1 MRDLFKADAY
11 PASNA
16 AFHCLYFSPNLTTT
30 MSAFSIA
37 FLVLI
42 ALNLAAAL
50 SKAGHKTGLLD
61 LDIYGPSLPKLF
73 DIGDKPE
80 SDGQKLIPI
89 IKYGQNN
96 NSMKFNHQ
104 ALLVNDLN
112 QSGYFYYNILG
123 FEEIEVGAG
132 QNPPKRWFKSDDGME
147 IHLIS
152 TKEKLKSIPKGV
164 HMAFSVKNFDLFINN
179 LKAFMVLTNRFRLLG
194 EISPNVNESS
204 PNLTGER
211 MREFF

>member
-1 MRDLFKADAY
+1 MKK
-11 PASNA
+11 
-16 AFHCLYFSPNLTTT
+16 
-30 MSAFSIA
+30 II
-37 FLVLI
+37 FLLLI
-42 ALNLAAAL
+42 
-50 SKAGHKTGLLD
+50 
-61 LDIYGPSLPKLF
+61 
-73 DIGDKPE
+73 
-80 SDGQKLIPI
+80 IPV

-112 QSGYFYYNILG
+112 QSGDFYNNILG

-152 TKEKLKSIPKGV
+152 TKDKLKSIPKGV

-179 LKAFMVLTNRFRLLG
+179 LKGNNIPYGNWIGDENQFQLRNDGYKQVFFQDPQGYWIEVN
-194 EISPNVNESS
+194 NVK
-204 PNLTGER
+204 
-211 MREFF
+211 

>member
-1 MRDLFKADAY
+1 MKK
-11 PASNA
+11 
-16 AFHCLYFSPNLTTT
+16 
-30 MSAFSIA
+30 II
-37 FLVLI
+37 FLLLI
-42 ALNLAAAL
+42 
-50 SKAGHKTGLLD
+50 
-61 LDIYGPSLPKLF
+61 
-73 DIGDKPE
+73 
-80 SDGQKLIPI
+80 IPI

-112 QSGYFYYNILG
+112 QSGNFYNNILG

-179 LKAFMVLTNRFRLLG
+179 LKGNNITYGNWRGDENQIQLRNDGYKQIFFQDPQGYWIEVN
-194 EISPNVNESS
+194 NVK
-204 PNLTGER
+204 
-211 MREFF
+211 

>member
-1 MRDLFKADAY
+1 MKK
-11 PASNA
+11 
-16 AFHCLYFSPNLTTT
+16 
-30 MSAFSIA
+30 II
-37 FLVLI
+37 FLLLI
-42 ALNLAAAL
+42 
-50 SKAGHKTGLLD
+50 
-61 LDIYGPSLPKLF
+61 
-73 DIGDKPE
+73 
-80 SDGQKLIPI
+80 IPI

-112 QSGYFYYNILG
+112 QSGNFYNNILG

-179 LKAFMVLTNRFRLLG
+179 LKGNNITYGNWRGDENQIQLRNDGYKQIFFQDPQG
-194 EISPNVNESS
+194 YWIEVN
-204 PNLTGER
+204 NIK
-211 MREFF
+211 

>member
-1 MRDLFKADAY
+1 MKK
-11 PASNA
+11 
-16 AFHCLYFSPNLTTT
+16 
-30 MSAFSIA
+30 II
-37 FLVLI
+37 FLLLI
-42 ALNLAAAL
+42 
-50 SKAGHKTGLLD
+50 
-61 LDIYGPSLPKLF
+61 
-73 DIGDKPE
+73 
-80 SDGQKLIPI
+80 IPI

-112 QSGYFYYNILG
+112 QSGDFYNNILG

-152 TKEKLKSIPKGV
+152 TKDKLKSIPKGV

-179 LKAFMVLTNRFRLLG
+179 LKGNN
-194 EISPNVNESS
+194 ISYGNWRGDENQIQLRNDGYKQIFFQDPQGYWIEVNNVK
-204 PNLTGER
+204 
-211 MREFF
+211 

>member
-1 MRDLFKADAY
+1 MKK
-11 PASNA
+11 
-16 AFHCLYFSPNLTTT
+16 
-30 MSAFSIA
+30 II
-37 FLVLI
+37 FLLLI
-42 ALNLAAAL
+42 
-50 SKAGHKTGLLD
+50 
-61 LDIYGPSLPKLF
+61 
-73 DIGDKPE
+73 
-80 SDGQKLIPI
+80 IPI

-112 QSGYFYYNILG
+112 QSGDFYNNILG

-132 QNPPKRWFKSDDGME
+132 QNPPKRWFKSEDGME

-179 LKAFMVLTNRFRLLG
+179 LKGNN
-194 EISPNVNESS
+194 ISYGNWRGDENQIQLRNDGYKQIFFQDPQGYWIEVNNVK
-204 PNLTGER
+204 
-211 MREFF
+211 

>member
-1 MRDLFKADAY
+1 MKK
-11 PASNA
+11 
-16 AFHCLYFSPNLTTT
+16 
-30 MSAFSIA
+30 II
-37 FLVLI
+37 FLLLI
-42 ALNLAAAL
+42 V
-50 SKAGHKTGLLD
+50 
-61 LDIYGPSLPKLF
+61 
-73 DIGDKPE
+73 
-80 SDGQKLIPI
+80 PI

-112 QSGYFYYNILG
+112 QSGDFYNNILG

-179 LKAFMVLTNRFRLLG
+179 LKGNNITYGNWRGDKNQIQLRNDGYKQIFFQDPQG
-194 EISPNVNESS
+194 YWIEVN
-204 PNLTGER
+204 NIK
-211 MREFF
+211 

>member
-1 MRDLFKADAY
+1 MKK
-11 PASNA
+11 
-16 AFHCLYFSPNLTTT
+16 
-30 MSAFSIA
+30 II
-37 FLVLI
+37 FLLLI
-42 ALNLAAAL
+42 
-50 SKAGHKTGLLD
+50 
-61 LDIYGPSLPKLF
+61 
-73 DIGDKPE
+73 
-80 SDGQKLIPI
+80 IPI

-112 QSGYFYYNILG
+112 QSGDFYNNILG

-179 LKAFMVLTNRFRLLG
+179 LKGNNINYGNWRGDENQIQLRNDGYKQIFFQDPQGYWIEVN
-194 EISPNVNESS
+194 NVK
-204 PNLTGER
+204 
-211 MREFF
+211 

>member
-1 MRDLFKADAY
+1 MKK
-11 PASNA
+11 
-16 AFHCLYFSPNLTTT
+16 
-30 MSAFSIA
+30 II
-37 FLVLI
+37 FLLLI
-42 ALNLAAAL
+42 V
-50 SKAGHKTGLLD
+50 
-61 LDIYGPSLPKLF
+61 
-73 DIGDKPE
+73 
-80 SDGQKLIPI
+80 PI
-89 IKYGQNN
+89 IKYGQKN

-112 QSGYFYYNILG
+112 QSGDFYNNILG

-179 LKAFMVLTNRFRLLG
+179 LKGNNITYGNWRGDKNQIQLRNDGYKQIFFQDPQGYWIEVN
-194 EISPNVNESS
+194 NVK
-204 PNLTGER
+204 
-211 MREFF
+211 

>member
-1 MRDLFKADAY
+1 MKK
-11 PASNA
+11 
-16 AFHCLYFSPNLTTT
+16 
-30 MSAFSIA
+30 II
-37 FLVLI
+37 FLLLI
-42 ALNLAAAL
+42 
-50 SKAGHKTGLLD
+50 
-61 LDIYGPSLPKLF
+61 
-73 DIGDKPE
+73 
-80 SDGQKLIPI
+80 IPI

-112 QSGYFYYNILG
+112 QSGDFYNNILG

-132 QNPPKRWFKSDDGME
+132 QNPPKRWFKSNDGME

-179 LKAFMVLTNRFRLLG
+179 LKGNN
-194 EISPNVNESS
+194 ISYGNWRGDENQIQLRNDGYKQIFFQDPQGYWIEVNNVK
-204 PNLTGER
+204 
-211 MREFF
+211 

>member
-1 MRDLFKADAY
+1 MKK
-11 PASNA
+11 
-16 AFHCLYFSPNLTTT
+16 
-30 MSAFSIA
+30 II
-37 FLVLI
+37 FLLLI
-42 ALNLAAAL
+42 
-50 SKAGHKTGLLD
+50 
-61 LDIYGPSLPKLF
+61 
-73 DIGDKPE
+73 
-80 SDGQKLIPI
+80 IPI

-112 QSGYFYYNILG
+112 QSGDFYNNILG

-132 QNPPKRWFKSDDGME
+132 QNPPKRWFKSEDGME

-179 LKAFMVLTNRFRLLG
+179 LKGNNITYGNWRGDENQIQLRNDGYKQIFFQDPQG
-194 EISPNVNESS
+194 YWIEVN
-204 PNLTGER
+204 NIK
-211 MREFF
+211 

>member
-1 MRDLFKADAY
+1 MKK
-11 PASNA
+11 
-16 AFHCLYFSPNLTTT
+16 
-30 MSAFSIA
+30 II
-37 FLVLI
+37 FLLLI
-42 ALNLAAAL
+42 
-50 SKAGHKTGLLD
+50 
-61 LDIYGPSLPKLF
+61 
-73 DIGDKPE
+73 
-80 SDGQKLIPI
+80 IPI

-112 QSGYFYYNILG
+112 QSGDFYNNILG

-152 TKEKLKSIPKGV
+152 TKDKLKSIPKGV

-179 LKAFMVLTNRFRLLG
+179 LKGNNITYGNWRGDENQIQLRNDGYKQIFFQDPQGYWIEVN
-194 EISPNVNESS
+194 NVK
-204 PNLTGER
+204 
-211 MREFF
+211 

>member
-1 MRDLFKADAY
+1 MKK
-11 PASNA
+11 
-16 AFHCLYFSPNLTTT
+16 
-30 MSAFSIA
+30 II
-37 FLVLI
+37 FLLLI
-42 ALNLAAAL
+42 
-50 SKAGHKTGLLD
+50 
-61 LDIYGPSLPKLF
+61 
-73 DIGDKPE
+73 
-80 SDGQKLIPI
+80 IPI

-112 QSGYFYYNILG
+112 QSGDFYNNILG

-152 TKEKLKSIPKGV
+152 TKDKLKSIPKGV

-179 LKAFMVLTNRFRLLG
+179 LKGNNIIYGNWRGDENQIQLRNDGYKQIFFQDPQG
-194 EISPNVNESS
+194 YWIEVN
-204 PNLTGER
+204 NIK
-211 MREFF
+211 

>member
-1 MRDLFKADAY
+1 MKK
-11 PASNA
+11 
-16 AFHCLYFSPNLTTT
+16 
-30 MSAFSIA
+30 II
-37 FLVLI
+37 FL
-42 ALNLAAAL
+42 
-50 SKAGHKTGLLD
+50 LL
-61 LDIYGPSLPKLF
+61 
-73 DIGDKPE
+73 
-80 SDGQKLIPI
+80 LIPI

-96 NSMKFNHQ
+96 NSTKFNHQ

-112 QSGYFYYNILG
+112 QSGDFYNNILG

-179 LKAFMVLTNRFRLLG
+179 LKGNNITYGNWRGDKNQIQLRNDGYKQIFFQDPQGYWIEVN
-194 EISPNVNESS
+194 NVK
-204 PNLTGER
+204 
-211 MREFF
+211 

>member
-1 MRDLFKADAY
+1 MKK
-11 PASNA
+11 
-16 AFHCLYFSPNLTTT
+16 
-30 MSAFSIA
+30 II
-37 FLVLI
+37 FLLLI
-42 ALNLAAAL
+42 V
-50 SKAGHKTGLLD
+50 
-61 LDIYGPSLPKLF
+61 
-73 DIGDKPE
+73 
-80 SDGQKLIPI
+80 PI

-112 QSGYFYYNILG
+112 QSGDFYNNILG

-152 TKEKLKSIPKGV
+152 TKEKLKSIPKGI

-179 LKAFMVLTNRFRLLG
+179 LKGNN
-194 EISPNVNESS
+194 ISYGNWRGDENQIQLRNDGYKQIFFQDPQGYWIEVNNVK
-204 PNLTGER
+204 
-211 MREFF
+211 

>member
-1 MRDLFKADAY
+1 MKK
-11 PASNA
+11 
-16 AFHCLYFSPNLTTT
+16 
-30 MSAFSIA
+30 II
-37 FLVLI
+37 FL
-42 ALNLAAAL
+42 
-50 SKAGHKTGLLD
+50 LL
-61 LDIYGPSLPKLF
+61 
-73 DIGDKPE
+73 
-80 SDGQKLIPI
+80 LIPI

-112 QSGYFYYNILG
+112 QSGDFYNNILG

-179 LKAFMVLTNRFRLLG
+179 LKGNNITYGNWRGDENQIQLRNDGYKQIFFQDPQG
-194 EISPNVNESS
+194 YWIEVN
-204 PNLTGER
+204 NIK
-211 MREFF
+211 

>member
-1 MRDLFKADAY
+1 MKK
-11 PASNA
+11 
-16 AFHCLYFSPNLTTT
+16 
-30 MSAFSIA
+30 II
-37 FLVLI
+37 FLLLI
-42 ALNLAAAL
+42 V
-50 SKAGHKTGLLD
+50 
-61 LDIYGPSLPKLF
+61 
-73 DIGDKPE
+73 
-80 SDGQKLIPI
+80 PI

-112 QSGYFYYNILG
+112 QSGDFYNNILG

-179 LKAFMVLTNRFRLLG
+179 LKGNNINYGNWRGDENQIQLRNDGYKQIFFQDPQGYWIEVN
-194 EISPNVNESS
+194 NVK
-204 PNLTGER
+204 
-211 MREFF
+211 

>member
-1 MRDLFKADAY
+1 MKK
-11 PASNA
+11 
-16 AFHCLYFSPNLTTT
+16 
-30 MSAFSIA
+30 II
-37 FLVLI
+37 FLLLI
-42 ALNLAAAL
+42 
-50 SKAGHKTGLLD
+50 
-61 LDIYGPSLPKLF
+61 
-73 DIGDKPE
+73 
-80 SDGQKLIPI
+80 IPI

-112 QSGYFYYNILG
+112 QSGDFYNNILG

-152 TKEKLKSIPKGV
+152 TKEKIKSIPKGV

-179 LKAFMVLTNRFRLLG
+179 LKGNN
-194 EISPNVNESS
+194 ISYGNWRGDENQIQLRNDGYKQIFFQDPQGYWIEVNNVK
-204 PNLTGER
+204 
-211 MREFF
+211 

>member
-1 MRDLFKADAY
+1 MKK
-11 PASNA
+11 
-16 AFHCLYFSPNLTTT
+16 
-30 MSAFSIA
+30 II
-37 FLVLI
+37 FLLLI
-42 ALNLAAAL
+42 
-50 SKAGHKTGLLD
+50 
-61 LDIYGPSLPKLF
+61 
-73 DIGDKPE
+73 
-80 SDGQKLIPI
+80 IPI

-112 QSGYFYYNILG
+112 QSGDFYNNILG

-179 LKAFMVLTNRFRLLG
+179 LKGNNITYGNWRGDKNQIQLRDDGYKQIFFQDPQGYWIEVN
-194 EISPNVNESS
+194 NVK
-204 PNLTGER
+204 
-211 MREFF
+211 

>member
-1 MRDLFKADAY
+1 MKK
-11 PASNA
+11 
-16 AFHCLYFSPNLTTT
+16 
-30 MSAFSIA
+30 II
-37 FLVLI
+37 FLLLI
-42 ALNLAAAL
+42 
-50 SKAGHKTGLLD
+50 
-61 LDIYGPSLPKLF
+61 
-73 DIGDKPE
+73 
-80 SDGQKLIPI
+80 IPI

-112 QSGYFYYNILG
+112 QSGDFYNNILG

-132 QNPPKRWFKSDDGME
+132 QNPPKRWFKSNDGME

-179 LKAFMVLTNRFRLLG
+179 LKGNNITYGNWRGDENQIQLRNDGYKQIFFQDPQGYWIEVN
-194 EISPNVNESS
+194 NVK
-204 PNLTGER
+204 
-211 MREFF
+211 

>member
-1 MRDLFKADAY
+1 MKK
-11 PASNA
+11 
-16 AFHCLYFSPNLTTT
+16 
-30 MSAFSIA
+30 II
-37 FLVLI
+37 FLLLI
-42 ALNLAAAL
+42 V
-50 SKAGHKTGLLD
+50 
-61 LDIYGPSLPKLF
+61 
-73 DIGDKPE
+73 
-80 SDGQKLIPI
+80 PI

-112 QSGYFYYNILG
+112 QSGDFYNNILG

-164 HMAFSVKNFDLFINN
+164 HMAFSVKNFDLFISN
-179 LKAFMVLTNRFRLLG
+179 LKGNNITYGNWRGDKNQIQLRNDGYKQIFFQDPQGYWIEVN
-194 EISPNVNESS
+194 NVK
-204 PNLTGER
+204 
-211 MREFF
+211 

>member
-1 MRDLFKADAY
+1 MKK
-11 PASNA
+11 
-16 AFHCLYFSPNLTTT
+16 
-30 MSAFSIA
+30 II
-37 FLVLI
+37 FLLLI
-42 ALNLAAAL
+42 V
-50 SKAGHKTGLLD
+50 
-61 LDIYGPSLPKLF
+61 
-73 DIGDKPE
+73 
-80 SDGQKLIPI
+80 PI

-112 QSGYFYYNILG
+112 QSGDFYNNILG

-164 HMAFSVKNFDLFINN
+164 HMAFSVKNFDLFINY
-179 LKAFMVLTNRFRLLG
+179 LKGNNITYGNWRGDKNQIQLRNDGYKQIFFQDPQGYWIEVN
-194 EISPNVNESS
+194 NVK
-204 PNLTGER
+204 
-211 MREFF
+211 

>member
-1 MRDLFKADAY
+1 MKK
-11 PASNA
+11 
-16 AFHCLYFSPNLTTT
+16 
-30 MSAFSIA
+30 II
-37 FLVLI
+37 FLLLI
-42 ALNLAAAL
+42 
-50 SKAGHKTGLLD
+50 
-61 LDIYGPSLPKLF
+61 
-73 DIGDKPE
+73 
-80 SDGQKLIPI
+80 IPI

-112 QSGYFYYNILG
+112 QSGDFYNNILG

-152 TKEKLKSIPKGV
+152 TKDKLKSIPKGV

-179 LKAFMVLTNRFRLLG
+179 LKGNNIAYGNWRGDENQIQLRNDGYKQIFFQDPQGYWIEVN
-194 EISPNVNESS
+194 NVK
-204 PNLTGER
+204 
-211 MREFF
+211 